1 LIIIEENMKLGTERK
16 VTFME
21 AFRNLLVTNKL
32 TKVKLNYLLLSNVRV
47 MNDRLSYRRKINKGV
62 ILYTE
67 NGMQNY

>member
-1 LIIIEENMKLGTERK
+1 MIIIEENMKLGTERK

>member
-1 LIIIEENMKLGTERK
+1 MKLGTERK

>member
-1 LIIIEENMKLGTERK
+1 MKLGTERK

-67 NGMQNY
+67 NGMQNTKI